1 MKKNDT
7 GDFSVLF
14 VEQEDE
20 RNALFQVIAGQQK
33 PVVLILAEQ
42 TRVFQRPDDFTTL
55 KLMKRRHDL
64 TITFVIPHGGQGAQ
78 LALKNGFS
86 VYLSMDQLADAI
98 QRGHMLRQ
106 RTLTRSTVPL
116 DGRTISPL
124 QPLTPLP
131 TVEHP
136 AYKPPSNLLSESD
149 LPVVKQETLRPGV
162 RSAPTETFMFK
173 SNSDLHNTASIGGDV
188 TRSARLTPETKGQ
201 PEQIP
206 QNLLTPKRRP
216 PLVATAITIAVVL
229 GLIGSFLIL
238 PRTFSSTLSSAAAP
252 VDTSVGHVTYTSSEQ
267 LSENSNQGIADQIV
281 IDLHGLRTPAAGKKY
296 YAWLLGDRSQSD
308 PITVALGALTVS
320 QGNVHFMY
328 PGDAQHSNLL
338 VNTSRFLIT
347 EEDATIAPMAPSM
360 DPATWRYSGEF
371 SSTPIKSVQNPE
383 NFSYLD
389 HLRHLL
395 AADPTLDQ
403 LGLPGGLNTWLYRNT
418 GKLVEWSTSMRETW
432 EGTKDAGY
440 VRRQTTRILTYLDG
454 TTFLYRDLPAKQ
466 PLLVQERLARVGLL
480 NVAGPNQE
488 PPGYQAHINRHLLGL
503 LQADATPQNLR
514 EQIDE
519 FTVAMSNISSWL
531 EKVRG
536 DAQKIVKMSDAQLRQ
551 PATLNLLNDM
561 IDNINHAFAGQ
572 LDPST
577 GQTLQGVSWLHEHMN
592 ALATLTIAPVKPNT
606 TLHANQ

>member
-1 MKKNDT
+1 
-7 GDFSVLF
+7 
-14 VEQEDE
+14 
-20 RNALFQVIAGQQK
+20 
-33 PVVLILAEQ
+33 
-42 TRVFQRPDDFTTL
+42 
-55 KLMKRRHDL
+55 
-64 TITFVIPHGGQGAQ
+64 
-78 LALKNGFS
+78 
-86 VYLSMDQLADAI
+86 
-98 QRGHMLRQ
+98 
-106 RTLTRSTVPL
+106 
-116 DGRTISPL
+116 
-124 QPLTPLP
+124 
-131 TVEHP
+131 
-136 AYKPPSNLLSESD
+136 
-149 LPVVKQETLRPGV
+149 
-162 RSAPTETFMFK
+162 
-173 SNSDLHNTASIGGDV
+173 
-188 TRSARLTPETKGQ
+188 
-201 PEQIP
+201 
-206 QNLLTPKRRP
+206 
-216 PLVATAITIAVVL
+216 
-229 GLIGSFLIL
+229 
-238 PRTFSSTLSSAAAP
+238 
-252 VDTSVGHVTYTSSEQ
+252 
-267 LSENSNQGIADQIV
+267 
-281 IDLHGLRTPAAGKKY
+281 
-296 YAWLLGDRSQSD
+296 
-308 PITVALGALTVS
+308 
-320 QGNVHFMY
+320 MY

-551 PATLNLLNDM
+551 LATLNLLNDM

-592 ALATLTIAPVKPNT
+592 ALATLTIAPMKPNT